1 VGLKNKLFSKP
12 IFRNI
17 ADTFGGRSAY
27 SREDKTFVPYFQY
40 RIGDYQSDY
49 FLYFDKEPHRR
60 LYTNEI
66 FNKLNEY
73 NGYDIIRY
81 LEFHF
86 ENCTDKNDFLRFLSY
101 EVSERMK
108 LVVKNRRMKLQS
120 AIDWVAEKQKEI
132 QQTRQQEIEKEVQAI
147 LQNQSGS
154 SHVSIE
160 KELQVLSEKLSSY
173 IENLVANAEKSMQ
186 EITRSFTTGNIQLN
200 NRNHEDKLIQL
211 LVLLNETKDTGT
223 EQLFKKFSL
232 SDIAAILRLH
242 FDAFSDKKLNTVQK
256 NVAEQ
261 QQAVYTTKSEKVKAL
276 AKALSDF
283 FYEK

>member
-1 VGLKNKLFSKP
+1 MGIKSKLFSKP

-17 ADTFGGRSAY
+17 ADTFGGRTAY
-27 SREDKTFVPYFQY
+27 TKEDKVFVPYIQY
-40 RIGDYQSDY
+40 KIGNYQNDY

-66 FNKLNEY
+66 FNKLCEY

-86 ENCTDKNDFLRFLSY
+86 ENYTDKNDFLRFLTY
-101 EVSERMK
+101 EIPERMK
-108 LVVKNRRMKLQS
+108 IVSESRRLKLQS
-120 AIDWVAEKQKEI
+120 AMDWVGETQKEL
-132 QQTRQQEIEKEVQAI
+132 QHTRQQEIEKEVQAI
-147 LQNQSGS
+147 LQNQPSASQGNA
-154 SHVSIE
+154 E
-160 KELQVLSEKLSSY
+160 KEIKILSEKLADY
-173 IENLVANAEKSMQ
+173 IESLMTSAEKSMQ

-211 LVLLNETKDTGT
+211 LILLGETKDIGT

-232 SDIAAILRLH
+232 SDIAAILHLH
-242 FDAFSDKKLNTVQK
+242 FDAYSDKKLNTVQK
-256 NVAEQ
+256 KVTEQ
-261 QQAVYTTKSEKVKAL
+261 QQAVYTTKSEKIKVL